1 MRRTPTASKILRG
14 TFRKDRVNLDEPQ
27 PEPPNELEAPAWLD
41 DYGRECWDAH
51 VPQLVKISVLTS
63 LDMFL
68 FAAICE
74 RWSVYRRATDKLKPE
89 FTHQTESNGECAK
102 PQVAIAKTAF
112 DSFRQ
117 GLAEFGCSP
126 ASRSKVKA
134 VSPNDDDPF
143 EKYRSS
149 KMPPKGAGRF
159 LG

>member
-1 MRRTPTASKILRG
+1 MRRTPTASKILSG
-14 TFRKDRVNLDEPQ
+14 TFRRDRVNLDEPP
-27 PEPPNELEAPAWLD
+27 PEPPKDLAAPAWLD

-74 RWSVYRRATDKLKPE
+74 RWSVYRRAIDELKTD

-102 PQVAIAKTAF
+102 PQIAIAKTAF

-126 ASRSKVKA
+126 VSRSKVKTA
-134 VSPNDDDPF
+134 PPNDDDPF
-143 EKYRSS
+143 EKYRNS
-149 KMPPKGAGRF
+149 KLQPKGARRF
-159 LG
+159 LR